1 MSDAYSSL
9 STPAGHR
16 SSGTESRRSVEAPL
30 TLTDKPPR
38 TLGAG
43 AQTAMWAS
51 FGVTLFGPLTG
62 ALVTQSVGSLGG
74 GLAACALGTLVGA
87 LLLGG
92 AAGIGAHTGTP
103 SMVGLRGLLG
113 RGASVVPTVLNIAQN
128 IGWAMME
135 IIVITSAA
143 THIVGAAW
151 HWPFVIVAGA
161 LCTLMAI
168 RPLGSV
174 KILRTVML
182 WLVLAGSIYLFVMV
196 LRQPSHAIGQDA
208 VIGFWPGVDLAA
220 AQVVSFAPLA
230 ADYSRHATSGRSAF
244 ASSTAGYGVAIFA
257 YYALGVFAVAHL
269 GGDLAGTNLLAA
281 LMVLPVGGLAI
292 GLLLLDELDN
302 AFANVYSSTVSVH
315 NLAPRLDRRVI
326 SVAVGVVATVLAG
339 LAGFDQYEG
348 FLYLIGSAFVPLFT
362 VAVVDFFV
370 TRRGRW
376 DTTSAAPF
384 RWSPTLAWVI
394 GFVAYQLI
402 YPGSIPGWSDL
413 WAGLAQALGFVA
425 PGWLGSTLGSIV
437 VSAVAAAGL
446 GAIDTAVR
454 RHRAEERLA

>member
-62 ALVTQSVGSLGG
+62 ALGTQSVGSLVD

-196 LRQPSHAIGQDA
+196 LRQPSHTIGQDT

-244 ASSTAGYGVAIFA
+244 ASSATGYGLAIFA
-257 YYALGVFAVAHL
+257 YYALGVFAVAPL
-269 GGDLAGTNLLAA
+269 GGALAGTNLLA
-281 LMVLPVGGLAI
+281 
-292 GLLLLDELDN
+292 
-302 AFANVYSSTVSVH
+302 VH

-376 DTTSAAPF
+376 DTTATAPF
-384 RWSPTLAWVI
+384 RWSPTLA
-394 GFVAYQLI
+394 
-402 YPGSIPGWSDL
+402 
-413 WAGLAQALGFVA
+413 
-425 PGWLGSTLGSIV
+425 
-437 VSAVAAAGL
+437 
-446 GAIDTAVR
+446 
-454 RHRAEERLA
+454 